1 MDKIN
6 VKILEI
12 IESVENTGKKYSN
25 IGDINKMFDYPLSDS
40 EIKDRLKALRE
51 KGCISTDESC
61 NARLTPAASKFLQNK
76 M

>member
-1 MDKIN
+1 MDKTN

-12 IESVENTGKKYSN
+12 IGSVENTGKKYSN

-40 EIKDRLKALRE
+40 DIKDRLKALRE
-51 KGCISTDESC
+51 KGCISTDENC
-61 NARLTPAASKFLQNK
+61 NAKLTPQGSKFIQNK